1 MAGIGNNLI
10 RCPVETGSP
19 KEQFLSR
26 LNEILQITSAKIS
39 KYFQVD
45 GKLSKQLLLF
55 RSKKIQEPPT
65 RPAQT

>member
-10 RCPVETGSP
+10 RCLVETGSS

-45 GKLSKQLLLF
+45 GKLSKQLLF
-55 RSKKIQEPPT
+55 RSKKIQEPST